1 MRMMRTRTQRAAVIG
16 LCAAV
21 TLLSGCFLLPNELP
35 VASFRATPPDGSAPL
50 SVTFDASG
58 SYDPDG
64 AVSAYRWSFGDGVTG
79 SGMVVAHVYATA
91 GTYTV
96 QLTVEDGRQ
105 ATDSASLEILV
116 RSGSKYAIV
125 VGVANYPP
133 PTPVLGYTDDDAVAF
148 GQRLATLP
156 GWDPDNILVLTNL
169 QATTVAFRAAL
180 DIVSSIASADDTLVI
195 FFSGHGNYY
204 TDGNGDEADGYDEAL
219 LFYDTVL
226 LDDTL
231 ARWLEDTTTL
241 EIGVFIDACFSGG
254 QLDSR
259 GVQSRGADRNGG
271 FADDLARIGGIRTK
285 DLDRVPRQIAA
296 VTASRFDETS
306 WELATLQH
314 GIFTYYLLQAL
325 GGPADAAGDMDGQTS
340 VEECFAY
347 LEPRV
352 ASHAASI
359 GESQLPQM
367 LDHCAGEL
375 VIAGTP

>member
-1 MRMMRTRTQRAAVIG
+1 V
-16 LCAAV
+16 
-21 TLLSGCFLLPNELP
+21 
-35 VASFRATPPDGSAPL
+35 PL
-50 SVTFDASG
+50 SVAFDASD

-64 AVSAYRWSFGDGVTG
+64 LVTSYQWLFGDGASG
-79 SGMVVAHVYATA
+79 SGIFVTHVYATA

-96 QLTVEDGRQ
+96 QLTVEDRRQ
-105 ATDSASLEILV
+105 AADTASEQILV
-116 RSGSKYAIV
+116 RSGSKYAII
-125 VGVANYPP
+125 VGIANYPP
-133 PTPVLGYTDDDAVAF
+133 PTPVLGYTDDDAVAL

-156 GWDPDNILVLTNL
+156 GWDADNILVLTNL

-180 DIVSSIASADDTLVI
+180 DIVSSIASADDTLLV

-204 TDGNGDEADGYDEAL
+204 LDGNGDEADGYDEAL

-231 ARWLEDTTTL
+231 AVWLEDVTTL
-241 EIGVFIDACFSGG
+241 EIAVFIDACFSGG

-259 GVQSRGADRNGG
+259 AVRSSVPNQGGG
-271 FADDLARIGGIRTK
+271 FAEDLERVAGLGTK

-296 VTASRFDETS
+296 VTASRFDQTS

-325 GGPADAAGDMDGQTS
+325 GGSADAAGDMDGLTS

-352 ASHAASI
+352 ASHAAAI

-375 VIAGTP
+375 EIAGTP

>member
-1 MRMMRTRTQRAAVIG
+1 MKQRVLRLVPTVV
-16 LCAAV
+16 LCGALV
-21 TLLSGCFLLPNELP
+21 LLSGCFLLPNDPP
-35 VASFRATPPDGSAPL
+35 VAAFTATPSEGSAPL
-50 SVTFDASG
+50 SVAFDASD

-64 AVSAYRWSFGDGVTG
+64 LVTSYRWSFGDGTSG
-79 SGMVVAHVYATA
+79 SGMFVTHVYAAA

-96 QLTVEDGRQ
+96 QLTVEDRRQ
-105 ATDSASLEILV
+105 AADTASEQILV
-116 RSGSKYAIV
+116 RSGSKYAII

-156 GWDPDNILVLTNL
+156 GWDADNILVLTNL

-180 DIVSSIASADDTLVI
+180 DIVSSIASADDTLLV

-204 TDGNGDEADGYDEAL
+204 LDGNGDEADGYDEAL
-219 LFYDTVL
+219 LFYDTAL

-231 ARWLEDTTTL
+231 AVWLEDATTL
-241 EIGVFIDACFSGG
+241 KIAVFIDACFSGG

-259 GVQSRGADRNGG
+259 AVRSCVPNQDGG
-271 FADDLARIGGIRTK
+271 FAEDLARVAGLGTK
-285 DLDRVPRQIAA
+285 DLDRVPRQIVA
-296 VTASRFDETS
+296 VTASRFDQTS

-325 GGPADAAGDMDGQTS
+325 GGSADAAGDMDGLTS

-352 ASHAASI
+352 ASHAAAI

-367 LDHCAGEL
+367 LDRCPGEL
-375 VIAGTP
+375 ELGGVP